1 MNVFDIFGIPSEF
14 GLSLLTLSLIL
25 FLSPYF
31 SGVDFGVIKIPKLK
45 IKTKKWLKFVG
56 PILLLASVS
65 LYLPYLVE
73 ILFPFKGTKPSYQS
87 IRYIIPF

>member
-1 MNVFDIFGIPSEF
+1 MNIFEIFGIPSEF
-14 GLSLLTLSLIL
+14 GLSLLTVSLIL

-56 PILLLASVS
+56 PVLSGNFSSILVK
-65 LYLPYLVE
+65 
-73 ILFPFKGTKPSYQS
+73 IFFPLKGTKRSCQS
-87 IRYIIPF
+87 FRYGLSS